1 MGIVQSGRKWNIQTK
16 EDYDRAMA
24 ILKDNDFCA
33 EMSDDFSV
41 WQREKAE
48 VAAQMAQVK
57 AQAKERGII

>member
-1 MGIVQSGRKWNIQTK
+1 MGIVQSGRVWNIQTR

>member
-1 MGIVQSGRKWNIQTK
+1 MSIVKSGREWDIQTR
-16 EDYDRAMA
+16 EDYDKAMA

-48 VAAQMAQVK
+48 VARQMAEVK
-57 AQAKERGII
+57 AQAKEKGII

>member
-1 MGIVQSGRKWNIQTK
+1 MSIVKSGRKWDIQTR
-16 EDYDRAMA
+16 EDYDKAMA

-48 VAAQMAQVK
+48 VARQMAEVK
-57 AQAKERGII
+57 AQAKEKGII

>member
-1 MGIVQSGRKWNIQTK
+1 MSIVQSGRKWQINTK
-16 EDYDRAMA
+16 EDFVRAMA

-48 VAAQMAQVK
+48 VARQMAEVK
-57 AQAKERGII
+57 AQAKEKGII